1 MGLFD
6 KKPKPKP
13 LEPEPPPAPKAAPK
27 EPERKERNGPSEL
40 EIESAQRL
48 LDRMDG
54 IGRLETSVQQI
65 LPLLQYMGRSFDKM
79 DRQFVDLRGH
89 FTKEL
94 GGLAS
99 SLRAEAMRDAAVDL
113 FNALA
118 PALDD
123 LDHVLIESSTEE
135 ARGTQTL
142 RIIRRRLR
150 EALGK
155 LGIQEIPIEE
165 RVTAFDPEVHDGEPY
180 DGSPEA
186 LDGLPPG
193 TIVKVARTGY
203 RAGDRLLRSS
213 KVSVAPTR

>member
-6 KKPKPKP
+6 KKPKPKA
-13 LEPEPPPAPKAAPK
+13 EPTPPPPPPEQ
-27 EPERKERNGPSEL
+27 EPVRAGPSEL

-65 LPLLQYMGRSFDKM
+65 LPLLQYMGRAFDKM

-89 FTKEL
+89 FTNEL
-94 GGLAS
+94 GGLAA
-99 SLRAEAMRDAAVDL
+99 SLQAQARRDAAIDV
-113 FNALA
+113 FNAFA

-123 LDHVLIESSTEE
+123 LDHVLLESKADD

-142 RIIRRRLR
+142 RIIRRRLK

-155 LGIQEIPIEE
+155 LGIQEIAIEE

-180 DGSPEA
+180 EGAES
-186 LDGLPPG
+186 LDGLAPG
-193 TIVKVARTGY
+193 TIVKVARAGY
-203 RAGDRLLRSS
+203 RAGERLLRSS
-213 KVSVAPTR
+213 KVSVTASTTR

>member
-6 KKPKPKP
+6 KKPKPKA
-13 LEPEPPPAPKAAPK
+13 PEPPPEPKAPAP
-27 EPERKERNGPSEL
+27 EPPRNGPSEL

-94 GGLAS
+94 GGLAA
-99 SLRAEAMRDAAVDL
+99 SLRADAMRDAAVDV

-123 LDHVLIESSTEE
+123 LDHVLVESKADD

-150 EALGK
+150 EALSK
-155 LGIQEIPIEE
+155 LGIQEIAIEE
-165 RVTAFDPEVHDGEPY
+165 RVTPFDPEVHDGEPY

-193 TIVKVARTGY
+193 TIIKVARAGY
-203 RAGDRLLRSS
+203 RAGERLLRSS